1 LSIGSST
8 RNYSN
13 VTTVDL
19 DLEAEHNYNTNMNVM
34 MDGVMASGSG
44 RVTAPLL
51 DLSKLAVAEPEQS
64 QPIVRHV
71 LDLRQPMPAMT
82 QAPVL
87 AQAVAA
93 TPIPHRRPLP
103 PISWLVTGSAA
114 AILLVGSVITIP
126 RIIQKAENAKTAT
139 ASAATETAA
148 TSANTPDATEI
159 AAALVAEDRALV
171 QTVSQFVASAGAPTF
186 IVVKDLKTG
195 AVSTNAS
202 DTPLTSASLYK
213 LFVAHGIYSMID
225 NGKLKLTDRVPGTS
239 SSVNECLTAM
249 ITVSDNTCGEALQA
263 VLGVEQYD
271 TALHQ
276 YGFSHT
282 SFGASPNAT
291 SAGDVALL
299 LERLYNG
306 TLLGPSSSEQFLGL
320 LKAQRVNNRLP
331 QGLPAG
337 TTIAHKTG
345 DLGNFTHD
353 AGIVY
358 GPKTNYLV
366 VLMSGPWNNVNAAPA
381 KFAELSQKL
390 YAQLNQ

>member
-1 LSIGSST
+1 
-8 RNYSN
+8 
-13 VTTVDL
+13 
-19 DLEAEHNYNTNMNVM
+19 
-34 MDGVMASGSG
+34 
-44 RVTAPLL
+44 
-51 DLSKLAVAEPEQS
+51 
-64 QPIVRHV
+64 
-71 LDLRQPMPAMT
+71 
-82 QAPVL
+82 
-87 AQAVAA
+87 
-93 TPIPHRRPLP
+93 
-103 PISWLVTGSAA
+103 
-114 AILLVGSVITIP
+114 
-126 RIIQKAENAKTAT
+126 
-139 ASAATETAA
+139 
-148 TSANTPDATEI
+148 
-159 AAALVAEDRALV
+159 
-171 QTVSQFVASAGAPTF
+171 
-186 IVVKDLKTG
+186 
-195 AVSTNAS
+195 
-202 DTPLTSASLYK
+202 
-213 LFVAHGIYSMID
+213 
-225 NGKLKLTDRVPGTS
+225 
-239 SSVNECLTAM
+239 M